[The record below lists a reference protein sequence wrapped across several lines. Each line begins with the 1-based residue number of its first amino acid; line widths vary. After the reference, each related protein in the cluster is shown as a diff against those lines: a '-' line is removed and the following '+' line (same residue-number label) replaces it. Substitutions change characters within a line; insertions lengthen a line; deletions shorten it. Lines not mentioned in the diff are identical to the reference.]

1 MVEVQLVMDP
11 QPKVELED
19 VVVYLH
25 VVLLIHQTVVVEGVL
40 ILLQLIQV
48 ILEDQ
53 VEVLQIQLVHQLQ
66 NVVVQEIHRQ

>member
-1 MVEVQLVMDP
+1 VVEVQVVMDQ

-25 VVLLIHQTVVVEGVL
+25 VELLIHQTVVVEGVL

>member
-1 MVEVQLVMDP
+1 MVE
-11 QPKVELED
+11 
-19 VVVYLH
+19 
-25 VVLLIHQTVVVEGVL
+25 VEGVL

>member
-1 MVEVQLVMDP
+1 
-11 QPKVELED
+11 
-19 VVVYLH
+19 
-25 VVLLIHQTVVVEGVL
+25 LLIHQTVVVEGVL